1 PRFGIKP
8 GVFPP
13 SPHPPSTS
21 YILFRVKDQGI
32 GIPEDKLETI
42 FDRFQQI
49 DTSNSRSR
57 GGSGLGLTIC
67 RGIVQQHGGQIWVE
81 SQLGKGSTFCFT
93 LPLGEAANELKVKN

>member
-1 PRFGIKP
+1 MR
-8 GVFPP
+8 
-13 SPHPPSTS
+13 
-21 YILFRVKDQGI
+21 GI

-93 LPLGEAANELKVKN
+93 LPLGEAANGLKVKN